1 MMGHTIDRAKPL
13 ALEEYL
19 RLPYAIEI
27 VPNNGKFFARVEE
40 LPGCM
45 AWSDNKEELLSLIE
59 GAKRAWIKDAL
70 EQGDVVPEPLSEEDF
85 SGNVLVRMPKTIH
98 RNLRREAERE
108 GVSLNQLISTTLAAR
123 VGF

>member
-1 MMGHTIDRAKPL
+1 
-13 ALEEYL
+13 
-19 RLPYAIEI
+19 
-27 VPNNGKFFARVEE
+27 
-40 LPGCM
+40 
-45 AWSDNKEELLSLIE
+45 
-59 GAKRAWIKDAL
+59 L